1 MLKALVR
8 LFQNPA
14 RNKLLAS
21 RSLLVKRQAGLGF
34 DSLTGLVNPFFGVSL
49 ILPVEY
55 LTEKNNR
62 VRLPMTFT
70 SPG

>member
-34 DSLTGLVNPFFGVSL
+34 DSS
-49 ILPVEY
+49 
-55 LTEKNNR
+55 R
-62 VRLPMTFT
+62 VL
-70 SPG
+70 

>member
-21 RSLLVKRQAGLGF
+21 RSLRWSNVRPVS
-34 DSLTGLVNPFFGVSL
+34 DSIAS
-49 ILPVEY
+49 
-55 LTEKNNR
+55 R
-62 VRLPMTFT
+62 VL
-70 SPG
+70 